1 MNLPLNI
8 DFQQIFLH
16 LFNFVVLFA
25 VLYFL
30 LYNPVKKFMEAR
42 IEHYKKLDDKAKANL
57 AESEKKK
64 EEYMERLA
72 TVDKEISKK
81 KEKMRKEIDEA
92 NELRMKQAKKEA
104 EKLISNG
111 HKTIERERAKMLK
124 DVQEEISDMVTAA
137 TEKLILNASTSQAYD
152 NFLDAVKR
160 SESDEQ
166 E

>member
-8 DFQQIFLH
+8 NVQQILLH
-16 LFNFVVLFA
+16 LFNFVILFS

-30 LYNPVKKFMEAR
+30 LYNPVKKFMDKR
-42 IEHYKKLDDKAKANL
+42 TEHYKKMDEEAKANL
-57 AESEKKK
+57 EESEKTK
-64 EEYMERLA
+64 EEYKNRLA
-72 TVDKEISKK
+72 QVDVEISKK
-81 KEKMRKEIDEA
+81 KEKIRKEMEEA

-104 EKLISNG
+104 AKLITEG
-111 HKTIERERAKMLK
+111 HNSIERERAKMLRE
-124 DVQEEISDMVTAA
+124 VQDEISNMVTSA
-137 TEKLILNASTSQAYD
+137 TEKLVLNASTSQAYD

>member
-25 VLYFL
+25 ILYFL
-30 LYNPVKKFMEAR
+30 LYNPVKKFMEKR
-42 IEHYKKLDDKAKANL
+42 TEYYKKMDEEAKANL
-57 AESEKKK
+57 EESEKTK
-64 EEYMERLA
+64 EEYLQKLA
-72 TVDKEISKK
+72 QADDEISKK
-81 KEKMRKEIDEA
+81 KEKIRKEMEEA

-104 EKLISNG
+104 AKMISDG
-111 HKTIERERAKMLK
+111 HKTIERERAKMLRE
-124 DVQEEISDMVTAA
+124 VQEEISDMVTSA
-137 TEKLILNASTSQAYD
+137 TEKLVLNASTSQAYD
-152 NFLDAVKR
+152 DFLSAVKR